1 MSVDSLIAIVKSW
14 FKPPE
19 NFSRVVLDRRLF
31 RYQQAPAK
39 AIIES
44 VLEGRGLE
52 FAVMFPRQSGKNETQ
67 AHVEAYLLNYCRFW
81 LDAEIVKAQPTF
93 APQALNAMA
102 RLERL
107 LSRNWLTS
115 RWHKH
120 RGYQV
125 RLGRA
130 GVTFLSAAPRAN
142 VAGATA
148 SLLLECDEAQDVL
161 EAEWEKKFVPMG
173 ASTNVTVV
181 YWGTAWTSRTLL
193 AKTIRHLR
201 EQELRDGQQRVFVVT
216 PAEVEAENPAY
227 GAFVARQVAK
237 HGRQHPLIRT
247 QYFNEEIESA
257 GGMFPASRRAL
268 MRGRHRRRDAPD
280 PAAEGLY
287 ALLLDVAGQ
296 DEGATGDRVDLAALE
311 NPGRDATALTVVEV
325 DLTTVQDALIAAPTY
340 RVMQRKLWVGTKHVT
355 LYSQLLALFH
365 HWQARYLVVDN
376 TGVGA
381 GLAAFLTKALPA
393 GAVISFGFN
402 VQTKSDLGWDFLSLV
417 DARRWQ
423 DYEMGVGDP
432 DTVTFWQELEFCQH
446 EVLPGQNRLM
456 RWGVPNGTR
465 DPSTNEPVH
474 DDTLISAAL
483 ATVLDKQPWHVDT
496 GPTVIIRG
504 KDPLE
509 ERRGY

>member
-201 EQELRDGQQRVFVVT
+201 EQELRDGQQRVFVV
-216 PAEVEAENPAY
+216 
-227 GAFVARQVAK
+227 
-237 HGRQHPLIRT
+237 
-247 QYFNEEIESA
+247 
-257 GGMFPASRRAL
+257 
-268 MRGRHRRRDAPD
+268 
-280 PAAEGLY
+280 
-287 ALLLDVAGQ
+287 
-296 DEGATGDRVDLAALE
+296 
-311 NPGRDATALTVVEV
+311 
-325 DLTTVQDALIAAPTY
+325 
-340 RVMQRKLWVGTKHVT
+340 
-355 LYSQLLALFH
+355 
-365 HWQARYLVVDN
+365 
-376 TGVGA
+376 
-381 GLAAFLTKALPA
+381 
-393 GAVISFGFN
+393 
-402 VQTKSDLGWDFLSLV
+402 
-417 DARRWQ
+417 
-423 DYEMGVGDP
+423 
-432 DTVTFWQELEFCQH
+432 
-446 EVLPGQNRLM
+446 
-456 RWGVPNGTR
+456 
-465 DPSTNEPVH
+465 
-474 DDTLISAAL
+474 
-483 ATVLDKQPWHVDT
+483 
-496 GPTVIIRG
+496 
-504 KDPLE
+504 
-509 ERRGY
+509 